1 MEGNKFKAI
10 IQVEEVIIASKKAN
24 GLNFIE
30 KFIFGVIVVN
40 SRQPKGY
47 PDF

>member
-10 IQVEEVIIASKKAN
+10 IQVEEVIIASKKAK

-30 KFIFGVIVVN
+30 KFIFEAFVVN
-40 SRQPKGY
+40 SRQPNKY